1 MFLVNRVFNRPSTDV
16 AFYVADPEFR
26 NYYEATYVATN
37 KAISVNDMLSEDG
50 LQRTFST
57 TWVDEATW
65 NAYDQDPVCVA
76 HFTARN
82 AYNQANGITSSRETS
97 TI

>member
-26 NYYEATYVATN
+26 NYYEAKYEGITDS
-37 KAISVNDMLSEDG
+37 ISGDG
-50 LQRTFST
+50 LRRTFST

-65 NAYDQDPVCVA
+65 SAYTQDPVCVA
-76 HFTARN
+76 HFSARN
-82 AYNQANGITSSRETS
+82 AYNEANGITSSRETS